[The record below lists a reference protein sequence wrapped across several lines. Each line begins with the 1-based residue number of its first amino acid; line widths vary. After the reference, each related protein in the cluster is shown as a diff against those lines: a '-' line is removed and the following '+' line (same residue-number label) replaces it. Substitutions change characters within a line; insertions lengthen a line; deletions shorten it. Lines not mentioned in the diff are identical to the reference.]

1 METSLLNKLV
11 KSFSIKDIEKHLVF
25 SYVKR
30 NSIDIG
36 RDNFISQYLDGFKPL
51 PRLMHEIN
59 KIGIISI
66 DEMSVAMEL
75 LIPAADKKVNGAFFT
90 PAYIADFIIATIKP
104 EINAK
109 VIDPSCGSGAFLL
122 AIARY
127 YKNTFDKSISD
138 CIRENIY
145 GCDILDYNIERCK
158 LLLSLLAVSNS
169 ENISVSQMNLLC
181 CDSLKHNWN
190 KDFDAVVGNPPYV
203 KFQDMDDN
211 TRTFLIENYRTTQ
224 FGTYNLYFAFFE
236 LGLRILKTNGKLGYI
251 TPNNYFTSLSGES
264 LRAFFRQEQS
274 IYRIVDFSA
283 TKVFNVQTYTA
294 ISFLN
299 KSINEHIEYDRI
311 KKGIAPEQ
319 FLKELT
325 FTLNSYSSLNDSKWR
340 LLCGNERHNIAQ
352 IEGCGESIGNLFNI
366 CVGIATLKDDVYFIQ
381 PISEDGKYYYITHN
395 GQPFK
400 IEKNITRSVVKISDM
415 KTPEDIN
422 QNTRRIIFP
431 YISTNGKAVAIQEDV
446 MQSEYPECYN
456 YLLSLKDIL
465 AQRGKGKHVY
475 SPFYAYGRTQGLNR
489 TGIKLLTPTFS
500 KTPRFL
506 FDQDPNGF
514 FTNGYG
520 VYLRNQEKG
529 LFGFNLIAMPE
540 NLDVM
545 QKILNSII
553 MEYYVDKTSVAIEGG
568 YPCYQKNFI
577 ERFSVPH
584 FSETEI
590 HELRTLNTPN
600 EINNFLINKYHL
612 KLFCP
617 NRC

>member
-1 METSLLNKLV
+1 METLILNNLI
-11 KSFSIKDIEKHLVF
+11 KSFSIEDIEKHLVY
-25 SYVKR
+25 SYIKS
-30 NSIDIG
+30 NSIEIG
-36 RDNFISQYLDGFKPL
+36 TDNFISQYLDGFTPCSKL
-51 PRLMHEIN
+51 TNEID
-59 KIGIISI
+59 KIEIASI
-66 DEMSVAMEL
+66 DDMSIAMEL
-75 LIPAADKKVNGAFFT
+75 LIPTEDKKVNGAFFT
-90 PAYIADFIIATIKP
+90 PAYIADFILKTIKP
-104 EINAK
+104 EFNAK
-109 VIDPSCGSGAFLL
+109 IIDPSCGSGAFLL

-127 YKNTFDKSISD
+127 YKHTFGKSISD
-138 CIRENIY
+138 CICENIY
-145 GCDILDYNIERCK
+145 GSDILYYNIERCK
-158 LLLSLLAVSNS
+158 LLLSLLALSES
-169 ENISVSQMNLLC
+169 ENISVSQMNLFC

-190 KDFDAVVGNPPYV
+190 ENFDAVVGNPPYV
-203 KFQDMDDN
+203 KFQDMDDD
-211 TRTFLIENYRTTQ
+211 TRAFLIANYRTTQ

-264 LRAFFRQEQS
+264 LRAFFRQERS
-274 IYRIVDFSA
+274 IYRIVDFNA

-299 KSINEHIEYDRI
+299 KASNENIEYDRI
-311 KKGIAPEQ
+311 KEGVAPEL
-319 FLKELT
+319 FLKETT
-325 FTLNSYSSLNDSKWR
+325 FTLNPYSSLDDSKWR
-340 LLCGNERHNIAQ
+340 LLCGDERHNIAQ
-352 IEGCGESIGNLFNI
+352 IEGCGERIGNLFNI
-366 CVGIATLKDDVYFIQ
+366 CVGIATLKDEIYFIQ
-381 PISEDGKYYYITHN
+381 PISEDIDYYNIARN
-395 GQPFK
+395 GLLFR

-431 YISTNGKAVAIQEDV
+431 YTLKNGKATAIQESV
-446 MQSEYPECYN
+446 MQSKYPECYK
-456 YLLSLKDIL
+456 YLLSVKDVL

-475 SPFYAYGRTQGLNR
+475 TPFYAYGRTQGLNR
-489 TGIKLLTPTFS
+489 TGVKLLTPTFS

-520 VYLRNQEKG
+520 VYLRPQERN
-529 LFGFNLIAMPE
+529 LFDCNLIAIPE

-577 ERFSVPH
+577 ERFSVPN

-590 HELRTLNTPN
+590 NELRVLTTPN
-600 EINNFLINKYHL
+600 EINNYLISKYHL
-612 KLFCP
+612 KLVSP

>member
-1 METSLLNKLV
+1 METLILNNLI
-11 KSFSIKDIEKHLVF
+11 KSFSIEDIEKHLVY
-25 SYVKR
+25 SYIKS
-30 NSIDIG
+30 NSIEIG
-36 RDNFISQYLDGFKPL
+36 TDNFISQYLDGFTPCPKL
-51 PRLMHEIN
+51 TNEID
-59 KIGIISI
+59 KIEIASI
-66 DEMSVAMEL
+66 DDMSIAMEL
-75 LIPAADKKVNGAFFT
+75 LIPTEDKKVNGAFFT
-90 PAYIADFIIATIKP
+90 PAYIADFILKTIKP
-104 EINAK
+104 EFNAK
-109 VIDPSCGSGAFLL
+109 IIDPSCGSGAFLL

-127 YKNTFDKSISD
+127 YKHTFGKSISD
-138 CIRENIY
+138 CICENIY
-145 GCDILDYNIERCK
+145 GSDILYYNIERCK
-158 LLLSLLAVSNS
+158 LLLSLLALSES
-169 ENISVSQMNLLC
+169 ENISVSQMNLFC

-190 KDFDAVVGNPPYV
+190 ENFDAVVGNPPYV
-203 KFQDMDDN
+203 KFQDMDDD
-211 TRTFLIENYRTTQ
+211 TRAFLIANYRTTQ

-264 LRAFFRQEQS
+264 LRAFFRQERS
-274 IYRIVDFSA
+274 IYRIVDFNA

-299 KSINEHIEYDRI
+299 KESNENIEYDRI
-311 KKGIAPEQ
+311 KEGVAPEL
-319 FLKELT
+319 FLKET
-325 FTLNSYSSLNDSKWR
+325 AFTLNPYSSLDDSKWR
-340 LLCGNERHNIAQ
+340 LLCGDERHNIAQ
-352 IEGCGESIGNLFNI
+352 IEGCGERIGNLFNI
-366 CVGIATLKDDVYFIQ
+366 CVGIATLKDEIYFIQ
-381 PISEDGKYYYITHN
+381 PISEDIDYYNIARN
-395 GQPFK
+395 GLLFR

-431 YISTNGKAVAIQEDV
+431 YTLKNGKATAIQESV
-446 MQSEYPECYN
+446 MQSKYPECYK
-456 YLLSLKDIL
+456 YLLSVKDVL

-475 SPFYAYGRTQGLNR
+475 TPFYAYGRTQGLNR
-489 TGIKLLTPTFS
+489 TGVKLLTPTFS

-520 VYLRNQEKG
+520 VYLRPQERN
-529 LFGFNLIAMPE
+529 LFDCNLIAIPE

-577 ERFSVPH
+577 ERFSVPN

-590 HELRTLNTPN
+590 NELRVLTTPN
-600 EINNFLINKYHL
+600 EINNYLISKYHL
-612 KLFCP
+612 KLVSP